1 MKISYRWLQ
10 QYIDLPRHTLADL
23 DDQLTQTGLEVEG
36 IEKVEAIPG
45 GLRGVVIGEVLTA
58 EQHPN
63 ADKLR
68 VTTVDIGA
76 AELAQIVCGAP
87 NVAAGQKVVV
97 ATVGST
103 LYPTG
108 GEPFKI
114 KKSKIRGEVSLGM
127 ICAEDEIGVGTDH
140 DGIMV
145 LDTEL
150 ANGAP
155 AADYFNLEDDH
166 VIEIGL
172 TPNRADAASH
182 IGVARDLKALHKRP
196 LKWPDISDFKVDSTE
211 GTLKVRVD
219 NYDACPRFSG
229 LVIKGLTV
237 KESPQW
243 LRNRLSAIGLAPIN
257 NVVDVTNFVLHELGQ
272 PLHAYDV
279 AKITTGEVVVRTY
292 EEGTKFT
299 TLDEKERAL
308 AANDLMVSNGDEEGM
323 CIAGVFGGIKSGVS
337 DATTSIFLE
346 SAYFA
351 PDWVRRTVMRHGL
364 KTDAG
369 YRFERGIDPNG
380 TIRALKRAA
389 LLIKEVAGGSIAS
402 EIVDLYPKPIPNFE
416 VPVKYANIERLMG
429 ISMEK
434 EQVNQILTDLDIE
447 ITQAT
452 EEGFVAS
459 VPPYRVDVTREADIV
474 EEVLRIYGINNIPLS
489 ETLGTSYLADFPEID
504 RVSARHMIIQTLTG
518 LGYQEFL
525 TNALTKKAYA
535 EQADFLDAEK
545 SVTMVNPL
553 SEELNVMRQTMLF
566 GGLESL
572 ANNIR
577 HKQTAVR
584 AYEIGRTYQH
594 TDKYQEFGQLAIWL
608 TGEVE
613 PASWMSPA
621 KTATFHDLK
630 KAVLAIWAKFNLPT
644 PKSLPVHEDWV
655 SYGLDYQLNDKTVV
669 RFGKVKSEVAQL
681 SGVNQEVFY
690 AEWDWDLLLR
700 RRNDNIGYSEV
711 SRFPAVQRDLSLVL
725 DGGIA
730 FQAVAELAKKMER
743 KLLTDIQV
751 FDVYEGDKIEEGKK
765 AYAMTFTLQDQEK
778 TLTDKVI
785 DKTMG
790 RLMQAFERELGAVI
804 RK

>member
-10 QYIDLPRHTLADL
+10 EYIDLPPHTLAEL

-36 IEKVEAIPG
+36 IEKVEAVRG
-45 GLRGVVIGEVLTA
+45 GLQGMVIGEVLTA

-76 AELAQIVCGAP
+76 GEPSQIVCGAP
-87 NVAAGQKVVV
+87 NVASGQKVVV
-97 ATVGST
+97 ATVGAM
-103 LYPTG
+103 LYPTE

-127 ICAEDEIGVGTDH
+127 ICAEDEIGLGTDH

-145 LDTEL
+145 LDTDL
-150 ANGAP
+150 PNGTP
-155 AADYFNLEDDH
+155 AAEHFQLEDDH
-166 VIEIGL
+166 AIEIGL

-182 IGVARDLKALHKRP
+182 IGVARDLKALHQTP
-196 LKWPDISDFKVDSTE
+196 LKWPDVSGFKVDSTE

-219 NYDACPRFSG
+219 NTEACPRFTG
-229 LVIKGLTV
+229 VVIQGLTV
-237 KESPQW
+237 KPSPDW
-243 LRNRLSAIGLAPIN
+243 LRNRLLAIGLAPIN
-257 NVVDVTNFVLHELGQ
+257 NVVDITNFVLHEMGQ

-279 AKITTGEVVVRTY
+279 AKITSGEVVVRTFD
-292 EEGTKFT
+292 EGTKFT

-323 CIAGVFGGIKSGVS
+323 CIAGVFGGIESGVS
-337 DATTSIFLE
+337 DSTTSIFLE
-346 SAYFA
+346 AAYFA

-369 YRFERGIDPNG
+369 YRFERGVDPNM
-380 TIRALKRAA
+380 TITALKRAA
-389 LLIKEVAGGSIAS
+389 LLIQEVAGGSIAS

-416 VPVKYANIERLMG
+416 IPVKYANIDRLIG
-429 ISMEK
+429 IPMEK
-434 EQVNQILTDLDIE
+434 DRVHQILKDLDIE
-447 ITQAT
+447 LSQVT

-489 ETLGTSYLADFPEID
+489 ETLGTTYLAEFPEID

-525 TNALTKKAYA
+525 TNALTKSAYA
-535 EQADFLDAEK
+535 EQAEFLEAES
-545 SVTMVNPL
+545 SVHMLNPL

-577 HKQTAVR
+577 HRQTAVR
-584 AYEIGRTYQH
+584 GYEIGRIYQQQ
-594 TDKYQEFGQLAIWL
+594 DRYQEFGQLAIWL

-613 PASWMSPA
+613 AASWMGPA
-621 KTATFHDLK
+621 KTASFHDLK
-630 KAVLAIWAKFNLPT
+630 KAVQAVWGKFNLPV
-644 PKSLPVHEDWV
+644 PKSVPVHEGWT
-655 SYGLDYQLNDKTVV
+655 SYGLDYQLNGKTVV
-669 RFGKVKSEVAQL
+669 RFGKVKTEVAQF

-730 FQAVAELAKKMER
+730 FQAVAELAKRTER

-790 RLMQAFERELGAVI
+790 RLMQAFERDLGAVI